1 MKLPA
6 ITFRAVLPI
15 VAAAALGAELTA
27 CGSGSSGATPPAPT
41 APTAATAEEAS
52 SPSAAPKLSAREM
65 QFATD
70 ARNTFSFGSGVQDA
84 TLAYFGLR
92 VCHSRKAGANVAA
105 EVPSAMRT
113 WASLSKGDAVQMI
126 MLAEKDICPSQS
138 APQQVTYV
146 VTGSGARVTYGPAGA
161 NYAGSAPLSV
171 TQPLGQPQYYSINAQ
186 LTSSGSV
193 TCSLK
198 VDGVIISTGSAS
210 GSGNIASCEIDQDL
224 NGSWEATSVTG

>member
-6 ITFRAVLPI
+6 ITFRTVLTI
-15 VAAAALGAELTA
+15 VAAVALGAELTA
-27 CGSGSSGATPPAPT
+27 CGSGSSGGTPPAPS
-41 APTAATAEEAS
+41 APTAATADQAS
-52 SPSAAPKLSAREM
+52 SSPATPKLSPREL
-65 QFATD
+65 QFASD
-70 ARNTFSFGSGVQDA
+70 ARNTFSFGGNIQDA
-84 TLAYFGLR
+84 ALAYSGLR
-92 VCHSRKAGANVAA
+92 ICHGRKAGASVAA
-105 EVPSAMRT
+105 EAPSAMRT

-138 APQQVTYV
+138 TPQQVTYV
-146 VTGSGARVTYGPAGA
+146 VTGSGAHVTYGAAGA

-186 LTSSGSV
+186 LTGNGSV

-198 VDGVIISTGSAS
+198 VDGVIISSAS
-210 GSGNIASCEIDQDL
+210 ATGSGNIASCEIDQDL